1 MTSIGPYFLVI
12 RLVSP
17 LQFIRHSCHSRK
29 EIDMFSLMFMMLF
42 SLLPFPMLAV
52 VMTVER
58 LRKPIQDEP

>member
-1 MTSIGPYFLVI
+1 MISIAPYFLVI

-42 SLLPFPMLAV
+42 SLLPFPMLGV
-52 VMTVER
+52 VMAVER
-58 LRKPIQDEP
+58 LKKSTQDEP